1 MDNHELADKFDAIA
15 DLLEI
20 KGEEIYRIRAYRRA
34 SEGLR
39 SHAVDAQDLQERG
52 ELEEIP
58 GVGKAIAEKID
69 ELLRTGDL
77 EFYKRLTAEV
87 PPSLLE
93 VLEVENVGPKKA
105 ARFWK
110 ELGVETLEDLE
121 AAAREERIREMDGF
135 GAKSEGKILAAIDA
149 YKKRDHARILISD
162 AEGLA
167 VEFVRRIRA
176 LEGVVDVEAAGSL
189 RRSRETIGD
198 LDIVVAAKNPQIV
211 IESFLTFP
219 EVQEIR
225 AQGDVKVSVLL
236 SRGLR
241 LQLWVHPPD
250 RFGSALQYATG
261 SQLHNVRLRELAHK
275 QGLSLSEHG
284 FMRDDGIEILC
295 AEEADVY
302 AAIGLPWI
310 PPPLRED
317 RGEIAAALTG
327 DLPELVSTDDVRGEL
342 HAHSDWS
349 DGKVSIEEM
358 CKAALDRGLS
368 YLAITDHSRS
378 LGIAGGLSIEDLK
391 KQRVEIDRVQ
401 KRMGDDLKILQGA
414 EVEILREGG
423 LDYPDS
429 VLAELDI
436 VIASLHMGLR
446 QPRDKVTAR
455 ILSAIENP
463 YVDMI
468 GHLTGRLIGRRDPAD
483 LDIEPIFRAA
493 ADRGVILEINSNP
506 ERLDLKDIHVRRAVE
521 LGCLTAINTDAHH
534 PDHLD
539 FRPFGIGTARR
550 GWVEG
555 GSVAN
560 TWKFKE
566 VEKWLKRKSRS

>member
-77 EFYKRLTAEV
+77 EFNKRLTAEV

-121 AAAREERIREMDGF
+121 TAAREGRIREMDGF
-135 GAKSEGKILAAIDA
+135 GAKSEGKILAAIEA
-149 YKKRDHARILISD
+149 YKKHDHARILISD

-176 LEGVVDVEAAGSL
+176 LEGVVEVEAAGSL

-198 LDIVVAAKNPQIV
+198 LDIVVAALNPKKV

-219 EVQEIR
+219 EIQEIR
-225 AQGDVKVSVLL
+225 AEGDVKASVLL

-250 RFGSALQYATG
+250 CFGSAVQYATG

-284 FMRDDGIEILC
+284 FMRDDGTEILC
-295 AEEADVY
+295 AEETDVY
-302 AAIGLPWI
+302 ATIGLPWI

-317 RGEIAAALTG
+317 RGEIAAALAG

-358 CKAALDRGLS
+358 CMAALGRGLS

-391 KQRVEIDRVQ
+391 MQRVEIDRVQ
-401 KRMGDDLKILQGA
+401 KCMGDDLKILQGA

-429 VLAELDI
+429 ILAELDI

-455 ILSAIENP
+455 ILGAIENP

-483 LDIEPIFRAA
+483 LDIEPIFQAA

>member
-1 MDNHELADKFDAIA
+1 MDNQELADKFDAIA

-20 KGEEIYRIRAYRRA
+20 KGEAIYRIRAYRRA

-39 SHAVDAQDLQERG
+39 SHAVEVRNLQKRG

-77 EFYKRLTAEV
+77 EFYYRLTAEV

-110 ELGVETLEDLE
+110 ELGIVTMEDLE
-121 AAAREERIREMDGF
+121 AAAREGKVREMDGF
-135 GAKSEGKILAAIDA
+135 GAKSEQKILVAIDA
-149 YKKRDHARILISD
+149 YKKHDHARILISE
-162 AEGLA
+162 AKGVA
-167 VEFVRRIRA
+167 VEITRRIRE
-176 LEGVVDVEAAGSL
+176 LEGVVEVEVAGSL

-198 LDIVVAAKNPQIV
+198 LDIVVSATNPQMV
-211 IESFLTFP
+211 TDSFLAFP
-219 EVQEIR
+219 EVQKIR

-241 LQLWVHPPD
+241 LQLWIHPPD

-261 SQLHNVRLRELAHK
+261 SQMHNLRLRELAQE

-284 FMRDDGIEILC
+284 FMRDDGTEILC
-295 AEEADVY
+295 AEETEVY
-302 AAIGLPWI
+302 AALGLPWI
-310 PPPLRED
+310 PPQLRED
-317 RGEIAAALTG
+317 RGEIAAALSG
-327 DLPELVSTDDVRGEL
+327 ELPELVSSHDVRGEL

-358 CKAALDRGLS
+358 CSAALERGLS
-368 YLAITDHSRS
+368 FLAITDHSRS
-378 LGIAGGLSIEDLK
+378 LSIASGLSIEDLK
-391 KQRVEIDRVQ
+391 KQRIAINRVQ
-401 KRMGDDLKILQGA
+401 KRLGDDLKILQGA
-414 EVEILREGG
+414 EVEILRDGG

-429 VLAELDI
+429 VLAELDF

-446 QPRDKVTAR
+446 QQREKVTSR
-455 ILSAIENP
+455 ILGAIENP

-468 GHLTGRLIGRRDPAD
+468 GHLTGRLIGKRDPAD
-483 LDIEPIFRAA
+483 LDLEPIFQAA

-506 ERLDLKDIHVRRAVE
+506 ERLDLKDIHVRRAIE

-539 FRPFGIGTARR
+539 FRHFGIGTARR
-550 GWVEG
+550 GWVEAR
-555 GSVAN
+555 SVIN
-560 TWKFKE
+560 TWKFKD
-566 VEKWLKRKSRS
+566 VEKWLKHKRRS

>member
-69 ELLRTGDL
+69 EILRTGDL
-77 EFYKRLTAEV
+77 DFYERLTAEV
-87 PPSLLE
+87 PPTLLE
-93 VLEVENVGPKKA
+93 LLDVENVGPKKA
-105 ARFWK
+105 ARFWN
-110 ELGVETLEDLE
+110 ELGVVTLEDLE
-121 AAAREERIREMDGF
+121 EAAREGRIREMDGF
-135 GAKSEGKILAAIDA
+135 GAKSEGKILEAIDA
-149 YKKRDHARILISD
+149 YKKHDHTRILISE
-162 AEGLA
+162 AKGLA

-176 LEGVVDVEAAGSL
+176 LDGVVEVEVAGSL
-189 RRSRETIGD
+189 RRLKETIGD
-198 LDIVVAAKNPQIV
+198 LDIVVAATNPQKV
-211 IESFLTFP
+211 IDSVLAFP
-219 EVQEIR
+219 EIKKIR

-236 SRGLR
+236 SNELP

-261 SQLHNVRLRELAHK
+261 SQMHNVRLRELAQK
-275 QGLSLSEHG
+275 GGLSLSEHG
-284 FMRDDGIEILC
+284 FMREDETEINC
-295 AEEADVY
+295 AEEMDVY
-302 AAIGLPWI
+302 AALGLPWI
-310 PPPLRED
+310 PPQLRED
-317 RGEIAAALTG
+317 RGEITAALA
-327 DLPELVSTDDVRGEL
+327 DELPELVSSDDIRGEL

-358 CKAALDRGLS
+358 CSAALERGLS

-378 LGIAGGLSIEDLK
+378 LNIAGGLSIEDLK
-391 KQRVEIDRVQ
+391 KQREEINRVQ
-401 KRMGDDLKILQGA
+401 RRMGDKLKIFQGA

-446 QPRDKVTAR
+446 QPREEVTAR
-455 ILSAIENP
+455 ILGAIENP

-506 ERLDLKDIHVRRAVE
+506 ERLDLKDIHVRRALE

-555 GSVAN
+555 RSVVN

>member
-121 AAAREERIREMDGF
+121 TAAREERIREMDGF

-176 LEGVVDVEAAGSL
+176 LEGVLEVEAAGSL

-198 LDIVVAAKNPQIV
+198 LDIVVAATNPQKV

-219 EVQEIR
+219 EIQEIR
-225 AQGDVKVSVLL
+225 AQGDVKASVLL

-295 AEEADVY
+295 AEETDVY
-302 AAIGLPWI
+302 AALGLPWI

-317 RGEIAAALTG
+317 RGEIAAALAD
-327 DLPELVSTDDVRGEL
+327 DLPELVSSDDVRGEL

-358 CKAALDRGLS
+358 CIAALGRGLS

-401 KRMGDDLKILQGA
+401 KRMGDDLNILQGA

-483 LDIEPIFRAA
+483 LDIEPIFQAA

-539 FRPFGIGTARR
+539 FRDFGIGTARR

>member
-20 KGEEIYRIRAYRRA
+20 KGEAIYRIRAYRRA

-39 SHAVDAQDLQERG
+39 SHAVEVRNLQKRG

-77 EFYKRLTAEV
+77 EFYDRLTAEV

-93 VLEVENVGPKKA
+93 VLDVENVGPKKA

-110 ELGVETLEDLE
+110 ELGIVTMEDLE
-121 AAAREERIREMDGF
+121 VAAREGKVREMDGF
-135 GAKSEGKILAAIDA
+135 GAKSEQKILVAIDA
-149 YKKRDHARILISD
+149 YKKHDHARILISE
-162 AEGLA
+162 AKGVA
-167 VEFVRRIRA
+167 VEITRRIRE
-176 LEGVVDVEAAGSL
+176 LEGVVEVEVAGSL

-198 LDIVVAAKNPQIV
+198 LDIVVSATNPQMV
-211 IESFLTFP
+211 TDSFLAFP
-219 EVQEIR
+219 EVQKIR

-236 SRGLR
+236 SRGLS

-250 RFGSALQYATG
+250 RFGSAVQYATG
-261 SQLHNVRLRELAHK
+261 SQMHNVRLRELAQK

-284 FMRDDGIEILC
+284 FMRDDGTDILC
-295 AEEADVY
+295 AEETEVY
-302 AAIGLPWI
+302 AALGLPWI
-310 PPPLRED
+310 PPQLRED
-317 RGEIAAALTG
+317 RGEIAAALSG
-327 DLPELVSTDDVRGEL
+327 ELPELVSSHDVRGEL

-358 CKAALDRGLS
+358 CSAALERGLS
-368 YLAITDHSRS
+368 FLAITDHSRS
-378 LGIAGGLSIEDLK
+378 LSIASGLSIEDLK
-391 KQRVEIDRVQ
+391 KQRIAINRVQ
-401 KRMGDDLKILQGA
+401 KRLGDDLKILQGA
-414 EVEILREGG
+414 EVEILRDGG

-429 VLAELDI
+429 VLAELDF

-446 QPRDKVTAR
+446 QQREKVTSR
-455 ILSAIENP
+455 ILGAIENP

-468 GHLTGRLIGRRDPAD
+468 GHLTGRLIGKRDPAD
-483 LDIEPIFRAA
+483 LDLEPIFQAA

-506 ERLDLKDIHVRRAVE
+506 ERLDLKDIHVRRAIE

-539 FRPFGIGTARR
+539 FRHFGIGTARR
-550 GWVEG
+550 GWVEAR
-555 GSVAN
+555 SVIN
-560 TWKFKE
+560 TWKYKD
-566 VEKWLKRKSRS
+566 VEKWLKHKRRS

>member
-1 MDNHELADKFDAIA
+1 MDNDELADKFDAIA

-20 KGEEIYRIRAYRRA
+20 KGEAIYRVRAYRRA

-52 ELEEIP
+52 ELEEIS

-77 EFYKRLTAEV
+77 EFYERLTAEV

-110 ELGVETLEDLE
+110 ELRVVTLEDLE
-121 AAAREERIREMDGF
+121 AAARAGKVREMNGF
-135 GAKSEGKILAAIDA
+135 GAKSEGKILEAIDA
-149 YKKRDHARILISD
+149 YKKRDHARILISE
-162 AEGLA
+162 AKGLA
-167 VEFVRRIRA
+167 VEIVRRIRA
-176 LEGVVDVEAAGSL
+176 LEGVVEVEVAGSL
-189 RRSRETIGD
+189 RRSKETIGD
-198 LDIVVAAKNPQIV
+198 LDIVVAATNPQMV
-211 IESFLTFP
+211 TESFLAFP
-219 EVQEIR
+219 EIQKIL

-261 SQLHNVRLRELAHK
+261 SQLHNVRLRELAKK

-284 FMRDDGIEILC
+284 FMRDDGTEILC
-295 AEEADVY
+295 AQETEVY
-302 AAIGLPWI
+302 AALGSPWI
-310 PPPLRED
+310 PPQLRED
-317 RGEIAAALTG
+317 RGEIAAALAG
-327 DLPELVSTDDVRGEL
+327 ELPELVSSDDVRGEL

-349 DGKVSIEEM
+349 DGKVSIEQM
-358 CKAALDRGLS
+358 CSAALERGLS

-378 LGIAGGLSIEDLK
+378 LSIAGGLSIDDLK

-401 KRMGDDLKILQGA
+401 QRMGDKLKIFQGA
-414 EVEILREGG
+414 EVEILTDGG

-429 VLAELDI
+429 VLGELDF

-446 QPRDKVTAR
+446 QPQEKVTAR
-455 ILSAIENP
+455 ILGAIENP
-463 YVDMI
+463 HVDMI

-483 LDIEPIFRAA
+483 MDLEPILQAA

-550 GWVEG
+550 GWVDG
-555 GSVAN
+555 WSVVN

-566 VEKWLKRKSRS
+566 VEKWLKRKRRF